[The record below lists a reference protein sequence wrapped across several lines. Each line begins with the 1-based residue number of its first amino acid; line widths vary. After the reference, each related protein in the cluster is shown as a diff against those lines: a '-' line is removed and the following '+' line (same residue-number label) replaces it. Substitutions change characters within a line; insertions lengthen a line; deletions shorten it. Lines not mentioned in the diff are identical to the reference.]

1 MSISIVKKSSE
12 SLTKKELYLMT
23 QAPDIKVIKD
33 VEDGTVIPVKAWCI
47 FEDTK
52 EQTGETVTL
61 LSILTPENIAYSC
74 QSATFKRSFTDILDI
89 MEDEAFSIR
98 KFSGTT
104 KAGRPFVNCSLVV
117 E

>member
-1 MSISIVKKSSE
+1 MSIAIVEMSSMD
-12 SLTKKELYLMT
+12 LTKKELYLMT

-33 VEDGTVIPVKAWCI
+33 VEDGTIIPVKAWCI

-52 EQTGETVTL
+52 EQTGEVVSL
-61 LSILTPENIAYSC
+61 LSILTPDNIAYSC
-74 QSATFKRSFTDILDI
+74 QSATFKRSFNDILTI
-89 MEDEAFSIR
+89 MEDEAFSIK